1 MADFL
6 DSLNKQQRRAACY
19 EGGGVLV
26 LAGAGTGKTRVL
38 TARIAWLIAHCNYS
52 PRDILAVTFTNKAA
66 KEMRNRVGKLVSF
79 RPGEL
84 ELELGTFHGIC
95 HRMLR
100 RHAEAAGWEKN
111 FQILNSQDQKK
122 FIFQLLKKN
131 NINHKDLPPNEC
143 ASYIN
148 QCKELS
154 RRVDDVP
161 EPSGRDKQLLDV
173 YTYYE
178 KACKHENKLDFAELL
193 LSSIELL
200 NNHEKLRQQYASQ
213 FHHVLIDE
221 LQDTNQL
228 QYRWLKLLNSGD
240 NVFFA
245 VGDDDQCIYTFRGA
259 DPQNMRRI
267 QRDLRIKN
275 IIYLEQNYRSTNN
288 ILSVANRLIKS
299 NKDRLKK
306 KLFTNDSDGE
316 PVKVYEAK
324 SGTDEASAI
333 ASAIANQIDAGV
345 SPAEIAVLYR
355 ANKQSELLE
364 KAMIDRSLPYQIY
377 GKIKFFDRQEIKN
390 ILAYLRLI
398 VADDCEALMRVINV
412 PPREIGEQTI
422 NALSSGG
429 DIFAAVEKSDMS
441 KVIVFRD
448 ILHKLRELRAGFSLV
463 EMVHATVEASG
474 LLAYYE
480 SRTQEQKRAENLR
493 EFVSAV
499 EQFPS
504 DNEDKEPLTTFFE
517 SITLESDE
525 KSGDVKDA
533 VNLMTVHA
541 AKGLEFSHV
550 HIAGMEER
558 RFPSHQSLEAPHKI
572 EEERRLMYVAITRAR
587 KALFLYWANQR
598 VRPGQQPHTC
608 SRSRFVNELQ
618 LDKTDSLGASS
629 TALESWGCPLPQNDT
644 NYLPGEY
651 IRHAK
656 YGVGVIVR
664 CEGQGEKLT
673 VEIAFKHIGIKRFLA
688 AKARLE
694 RVRQ

>member
-6 DSLNKQQRRAACY
+6 DSLNEQQRRAACY

-66 KEMRNRVGKLVSF
+66 KEMQNRVGTLTPF
-79 RPGEL
+79 RSGDL
-84 ELELGTFHGIC
+84 ALGTFHGIC

-100 RHAEAAGWEKN
+100 QHTEAAGWKKD
-111 FQILNSQDQKK
+111 FQILDFQGQKD
-122 FIFQLLKKN
+122 FIFQLLEN
-131 NINHKDLPPNEC
+131 NDIDHKEFSPDEC

-148 QCKELS
+148 RQKEHGM
-154 RRVDDVP
+154 RADDVS
-161 EPSGRDKQLLDV
+161 ELNVRDKLLLDV
-173 YTYYE
+173 YTRYE
-178 KACKHENKLDFAELL
+178 EACKYENKLDFVELL

-200 NNHEKLRQQYASQ
+200 NNHKKIRQQYASQ

-221 LQDTNQL
+221 LQDTNPL
-228 QYRWLKLLNSGD
+228 QYSWLKLLDSGE

-245 VGDDDQCIYTFRGA
+245 VGDDDQCIYAFRGA
-259 DPQNMRRI
+259 DPKNMRRI
-267 QRDLRIKN
+267 QHDLRIKET
-275 IIYLEQNYRSTNN
+275 ICLEQNYRSTNN
-288 ILSVANRLIKS
+288 ILSAANQLIKA
-299 NKDRLKK
+299 NNERLKK

-316 PVKVYEAK
+316 PMKVYEAK
-324 SGTDEASAI
+324 SDTDEASAI
-333 ASAIANQIDAGV
+333 AMAIENQIDAGI

-355 ANKQSELLE
+355 TNMQSKLLE
-364 KAMIDRSLPYQIY
+364 KAMIERSIPYQIY
-377 GKIKFFDRQEIKN
+377 RKTKFFGRKEIKDA
-390 ILAYLRLI
+390 LAYLQLVI
-398 VADDCEALMRVINV
+398 IDDYEALMRVINM
-412 PPREIGEQTI
+412 PPRGIGSQTI

-429 DIFAAVEKSDMS
+429 NIFAAIKKSTAP
-441 KVIVFRD
+441 KVTAFRAV
-448 ILHKLRELRAGFSLV
+448 LQQLRALRADSSLV
-463 EMVHATVEASG
+463 EMARAAVEASG

-480 SRTQEQKRAENLR
+480 SRAQERERAENLR
-493 EFVSAV
+493 EFIRAV
-499 EQFPS
+499 KQFTS
-504 DNEDKEPLTTFFE
+504 NDEDEEPLAAFLGN
-517 SITLESDE
+517 ITLESSE
-525 KSGDVKDA
+525 SSGDVKEA
-533 VNLMTVHA
+533 VNLMTVHT

-550 HIAGMEER
+550 HIAGMEEGL
-558 RFPSHQSLEAPHKI
+558 FPSYRSLGAPDKI

-644 NYLPGEY
+644 DYLPGES